1 MGLRVTEPEAWPEP
15 LEEEKVTRL
24 RSRKCNWP
32 LVSVAGNAK
41 AAGGPDTDLIPD
53 KRLK

>member
-1 MGLRVTEPEAWPEP
+1 MTQLW
-15 LEEEKVTRL
+15 
-24 RSRKCNWP
+24 SRKCYWL